1 MPWISPYKIDVCAI
15 SAVIFKDLRNNWLYP
30 KIRLVCI
37 FQVLPRPKSMR
48 GFLLALG
55 LVLLKGISPG
65 IAHHQ
70 DATWL
75 MWKQFKYTFDST
87 TVNQCISR
95 ATSALARNGFSS
107 DMGSESNDKGTY
119 GYAYGWTKDNKT
131 TAVIT
136 CEYDDKE
143 SNLMF
148 SHYGR
153 SIDKVEHLFDRL
165 DKGKW

>member
-1 MPWISPYKIDVCAI
+1 
-15 SAVIFKDLRNNWLYP
+15 
-30 KIRLVCI
+30 
-37 FQVLPRPKSMR
+37 MR

-70 DATWL
+70 DATWV
-75 MWKQFKYTFDST
+75 MWKDFKYTFNST

-95 ATSALARNGFSS
+95 ATSALARNSFSS

-153 SIDKVEHLFDRL
+153 SIDKVEHLFDQL